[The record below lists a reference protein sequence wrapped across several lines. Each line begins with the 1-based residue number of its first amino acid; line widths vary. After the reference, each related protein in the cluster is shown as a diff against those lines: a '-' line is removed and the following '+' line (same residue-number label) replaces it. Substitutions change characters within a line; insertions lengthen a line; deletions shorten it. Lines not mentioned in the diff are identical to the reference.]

1 MKLSLLVD
9 FLGFLGSVATQ
20 VWDFFSK
27 PDFFIGL
34 AAAIV
39 AFIVAKAIFS

>member
-20 VWDFFSK
+20 VWDFFSS
-27 PDFFIGL
+27 PGFFVGL
-34 AAAIV
+34 AGAVV